1 MGTQTDLMYGNT
13 ELPLTYDGLREVA
26 DYAAEGI
33 YPDPEGAAVYTSGMV
48 RALQTLAVM
57 YGADPDRA
65 FVRMEDIYPQ
75 HRDNVQKAAEKITAL
90 CRVPHMTEPLLREIN
105 LGSYEMMTI
114 GEVLADDYGRD
125 WLEGRLEDPQFDGG
139 DSMSGFD
146 KRVSRGIHNVISES
160 ARRGDERMIV
170 VIHGGVI
177 AQLLQNFFPGTY
189 SNLWDWTP
197 EPGTGYAITLID
209 GEPQSWKPVGETGFR
224 VVPMNQ

>member
-26 DYAAEGI
+26 DYAADGI

-105 LGSYEMMTI
+105 LGSYEMMT
-114 GEVLADDYGRD
+114 V
-125 WLEGRLEDPQFDGG
+125 QK
-139 DSMSGFD
+139 
-146 KRVSRGIHNVISES
+146 KRI
-160 ARRGDERMIV
+160 
-170 VIHGGVI
+170 
-177 AQLLQNFFPGTY
+177 
-189 SNLWDWTP
+189 
-197 EPGTGYAITLID
+197 
-209 GEPQSWKPVGETGFR
+209 
-224 VVPMNQ
+224 